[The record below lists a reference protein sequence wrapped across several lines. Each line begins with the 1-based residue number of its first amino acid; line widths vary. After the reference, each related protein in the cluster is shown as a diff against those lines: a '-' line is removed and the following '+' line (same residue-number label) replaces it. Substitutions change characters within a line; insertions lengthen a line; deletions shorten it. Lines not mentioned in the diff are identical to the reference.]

1 MKINLKNQNRQKI
14 GRKQAEIVKLKMQ
27 KIKLEMKMKKK
38 NEYFL

>member
-27 KIKLEMKMKKK
+27 KVKLEMEMK

>member
-27 KIKLEMKMKKK
+27 EIKLEMEMK

>member
-27 KIKLEMKMKKK
+27 KVKLEVEMK

>member
-27 KIKLEMKMKKK
+27 EVKLEMEMK